1 MLGLQLLQRGRV
13 GVGRFALQRPR
24 QAARPS
30 QVALVEL
37 LRLTRIGQLLKRVL
51 ADRLEQSVT
60 PQVVHVDQRLVDQ
73 ASQHIQSGA
82 AGYRIEG
89 DNRIRGV
96 HGEATGEDAKTAE
109 QNPLLRYQKLM
120 GPVH

>member
-1 MLGLQLLQRGRV
+1 VLGLQLLQRGRV
-13 GVGRFALQRPR
+13 GVGSFALQRPC
-24 QAARPS
+24 QVARPS

-37 LRLTRIGQLLKRVL
+37 LRLTRIDQLLERVL
-51 ADRLEQSVT
+51 ADRLEQPVT
-60 PQVVHVDQRLVDQ
+60 PQVVQVDQRLVDQ

-82 AGYRIEG
+82 VGYRIEG

-96 HGEATGEDAKTAE
+96 HSEATGEDAETAE
-109 QNPLLRYQKLM
+109 QSPLLRSQKLV